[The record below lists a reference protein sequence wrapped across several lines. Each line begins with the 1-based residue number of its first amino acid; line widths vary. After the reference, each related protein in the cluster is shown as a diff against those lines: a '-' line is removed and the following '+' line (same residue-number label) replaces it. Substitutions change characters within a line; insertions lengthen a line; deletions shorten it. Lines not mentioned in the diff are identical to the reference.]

1 LSYQQELTLRLALGA
16 SRLDDQTRKLHL
28 KWLQAQQRDDG
39 GFGGREG
46 ESDPYYTS
54 FGIRGLLV
62 VDGISETVA
71 ARATEFLRSK
81 LDAKLGVVD
90 LISLIMAAS
99 ILEFT
104 HGSDLMNSVRASSD
118 RVAEVLMSLRTV
130 DGGYAKTPC
139 GVAGS
144 TYQTFLNLLCWE
156 LLERDE
162 PEPDRVVEFLQAQRQ
177 WNGGFREIRV
187 AKRAGVNP
195 TAAGIGAL
203 KSLRRL
209 DTSDENQTAELLG
222 EMQTDDGG
230 MAANDRIPMS
240 DLLSSCT
247 GLISLIDLESVDRIN
262 LKKLIRF
269 ARSMERRELTDT
281 NAAGPLG
288 LESAMFDWDSDDD
301 ADQPKPR
308 DRSRELPGGFQGF
321 EFDQAVDVEYTFY
334 GLACLALGELCL
346 SELGE

>member
-1 LSYQQELTLRLALGA
+1 MSYQQELTLRLALGA
-16 SRLDDQTRKLHL
+16 SRLDEQTRELHRS
-28 KWLQAQQRDDG
+28 WLRAQQREDG

-54 FGIRGLLV
+54 FGLRGLLI
-62 VDGISETVA
+62 VDGIDEGVA
-71 ARATEFLRSK
+71 AKATAFLRSK

-104 HGSDLMNSVRASSD
+104 HGSDLMDAVRASRN
-118 RVAEVLMSLRTV
+118 RVGDALLSLRSA
-130 DGGYAKTPC
+130 DGGYAKTPA
-139 GVAGS
+139 GAAGS

-162 PEPDRVVEFLQAQRQ
+162 PEPDRVAKFLHGQRQ
-177 WNGGFREIRV
+177 WDGGFREIRV

-195 TAAGIGAL
+195 TAAGVGAL
-203 KSLRRL
+203 KSLGRL
-209 DTSDENQTAELLG
+209 LPANEQSTAEFLG
-222 EMQTDDGG
+222 EMQSDDGG

-247 GLISLIDLESVDRIN
+247 GLISLIDLEAVNRVN
-262 LKKLIRF
+262 VQKLLRY
-269 ARSMERRELTDT
+269 ARSMERRDLVQSV
-281 NAAGPLG
+281 ASPLG
-288 LESAMFDWDSDDD
+288 AQAAMFDWEHAEDDD
-301 ADQPKPR
+301 EPKPR
-308 DRSRELPGGFQGF
+308 DRSSELPGGFHGF

-346 SELGE
+346 SEIGE

>member
-1 LSYQQELTLRLALGA
+1 MRLALGA
-16 SRLDDQTRKLHL
+16 SCVDEPTRELHRR
-28 KWLQAQQRDDG
+28 WLQAQQREDG
-39 GFGGREG
+39 GFAGREG

-54 FGIRGLLV
+54 FGLRALLV
-62 VDGISETVA
+62 VDGIDQSIATQA
-71 ARATEFLRSK
+71 AQFLRTK

-104 HGSDLMNSVRASSD
+104 HGADLMDAVRASGD
-118 RVAEVLMSLRTV
+118 RVAGALLSLRSV
-130 DGGYAKTPC
+130 DGGYAKTPT

-156 LLERDE
+156 LLGREE
-162 PEPDRVVEFLQAQRQ
+162 PAPDKVAEFLQGQRQ
-177 WNGGFREIRV
+177 WDGGFREIRV

-203 KSLRRL
+203 KSLNRL
-209 DTSDENQTAELLG
+209 VVNNEKQTAEFLG
-222 EMQTDDGG
+222 EMQMDDGG

-247 GLISLIDLESVDRIN
+247 GLISLIDLECVDRIN

-269 ARSMERRELTDT
+269 ARSMERRQLTHASDL
-281 NAAGPLG
+281 GPLG
-288 LESAMFDWDSDDD
+288 VQSAMFDWESEDDTNE
-301 ADQPKPR
+301 PKPR
-308 DRSRELPGGFQGF
+308 DRSSELPGGFHGF

-346 SELGE
+346 SEVGE